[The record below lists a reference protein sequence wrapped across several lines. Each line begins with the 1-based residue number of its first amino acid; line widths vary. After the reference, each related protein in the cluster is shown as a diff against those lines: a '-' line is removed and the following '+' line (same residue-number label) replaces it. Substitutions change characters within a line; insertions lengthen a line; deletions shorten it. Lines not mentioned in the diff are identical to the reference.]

1 MMSSN
6 SLIGAT
12 SALVSL
18 EIAPDRSLATLPQAL
33 AMVAVMLTTV
43 PAALLM
49 QRIGRK
55 RGFMIAMLFGATGSV
70 LATVAIIKVEFWLFV
85 LAVALVGVFNGFGNY
100 YRFTA
105 ADVSDE
111 EHKSRAVG
119 YVPSC
124 YRLTFN

>member
-6 SLIGAT
+6 SLIVST
-12 SALVSL
+12 SALVGL
-18 EIAPDRSLATLPQAL
+18 EIASDKSLATLPQAL

-55 RGFMIAMLFGATGSV
+55 RGFLLATLFGATGSI
-70 LATVAIIKVEFWLFV
+70 LATVAIIKAEFWLFV

-100 YRFTA
+100 
-105 ADVSDE
+105 
-111 EHKSRAVG
+111 
-119 YVPSC
+119 
-124 YRLTFN
+124 